1 MWEHR
6 GGRSLS
12 DTGKVVLDILRLL
25 AEDEIEEDLV
35 TRKTLKIAIRAK
47 WVDDG
52 LFLGEKGP
60 SLSREDGQALKAEM
74 LALLREI
81 KKRRVVEVREAVIDP
96 AKGGNEIRTVDI
108 ETGEAFQE

>member
-1 MWEHR
+1 MWEYR

-12 DTGKVVLDILRLL
+12 ETGKVVLDILRIL

-35 TRKTLKIAIRAK
+35 TRKTLKIEIRAK

-52 LFLGEKGP
+52 LFLGDKGP
-60 SLSREDGQALKAEM
+60 SLSREDGQALKVKM

-81 KKRRVVEVREAVIDP
+81 KKRRVVEVTEAVLDR
-96 AKGGNEIRTVDI
+96 AKSRNEIKTVDI
-108 ETGEAFQE
+108 ETGEVFQK